1 MTIKEATLRIP
12 ALHCGG
18 CAKTVTRILENLPSV
33 EVTKTDNET
42 KLVSVQYDEP
52 VISLDQIR
60 DALDEVGFS
69 ADD

>member
-1 MTIKEATLRIP
+1 MTKLATLRIP
-12 ALHCGG
+12 ALHCGN
-18 CAKTVTRILENLPSV
+18 CAKTVKRILEDLPSV

>member
-1 MTIKEATLRIP
+1 MTKETTLRIP
-12 ALHCGG
+12 ALHCGN
-18 CAKTVTRILENLPSV
+18 CTKTVTRILEDLPSV

-42 KLVSVQYDEP
+42 KLVSVQYDDP